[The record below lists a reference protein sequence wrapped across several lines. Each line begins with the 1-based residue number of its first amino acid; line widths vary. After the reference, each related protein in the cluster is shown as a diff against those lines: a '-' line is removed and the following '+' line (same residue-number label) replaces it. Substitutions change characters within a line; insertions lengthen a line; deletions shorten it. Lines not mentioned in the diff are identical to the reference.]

1 MKTGIMRKFKTFV
14 SLLLILVMVVGI
26 MPMSTIADAVMW
38 DLRSATVEYDGKNIY
53 LFGVD
58 TAELQS
64 DTDPDNIIIQ
74 YSGADNL
81 SQELYVNGVI
91 TGATGRIEV
100 DSSAN
105 TVSVQKQW
113 LTTETGWV
121 GIKLSDKAYV
131 PQAEP
136 GLPEISGVTVE
147 GVSTSYNGAP
157 VEAVTVTGAENCT
170 VEYSVN
176 GGSFTTVKPMFN
188 APTAAPMEITVRV
201 TQNGY
206 RELLKN
212 VTASMSK
219 GRVPVEVKSV
229 NTPYTGLE
237 MKLLNEPVYDSSLA
251 ILSYKVTGDADF
263 SPDIPVRKDPGSYE
277 VEIKVTPNNGDLYE
291 EYTFTETATIS
302 SLAFGDDIKITSN
315 TLIYNGEDQ
324 LAFDVQYTAGKYTNL
339 SVLFNLR
346 GDEPDA
352 GYIAEPKV
360 QGAGTYDYDVKIT
373 ADGYDEY
380 VTTASV
386 TVNKAEPQITYVL
399 NEDAVYSETT
409 SIPLVTNAVI
419 VSGDTNAQIEYS
431 LNDGEFS
438 NSIPNVNNAG
448 TYTVSI
454 RMPETDNYVAKD
466 FVTKYPITVAK
477 ASFEMMFSGVPDY
490 ITYNENNKFTYKV
503 ENEDKLPQGT
513 IEYSLDSS
521 TTAVAEIDDTTGD
534 VTYTGPGVITV
545 KAVFIESDGINYT
558 AGENKEATYTLE
570 VEYVSLPSDWKI
582 EENIVEEPYHKD
594 DLFIYYEDRLTIN
607 PPSGWDVKL
616 ESVKFTGKTGTE
628 EIKSTDWQGSVTV
641 TDFGSYED
649 FTVRFKDSNGNIS
662 ETYKLSNFAIN
673 NEDTFS
679 NVTFFNLYKTNEDTF
694 PTIINILTFGV
705 FCGEEV
711 KIAATVP
718 KKQIGNAFEAA
729 EFVEFKLGEDD
740 NNTVKVQVSDDGT
753 VVLTIDKEYSGVI
766 EARAIGFNGQ
776 TSEYV
781 KMTDANSNIEFN
793 ESNPDQP
800 ISVNL
805 TVDLSDP
812 VIDSVTFS
820 QKSIDGQNDEVVTPD
835 ENNTITVRNEFSM
848 TVNAS
853 DDLSGIGS
861 VKITLEAKDSEPV
874 TRTIV
879 YSELKGKITGTFDD
893 LKPFPIQGK
902 TKITVRV
909 CNNATRVSEQ
919 IFYVNGDETPPKIE
933 SIAPVKNA
941 GKNLLVQ
948 GNYDENNKNNFVYF
962 ANGSDES
969 GKFKV
974 TVDDTENGT
983 VFSSEGIKV
992 SYRLIGA
999 DNSVVEA
1006 KTVDTVKEGNK
1017 NTCTIDVGN
1026 DFKGWIVLTASD
1038 QAGNPSNDGKEMSS
1052 AGIIVSDTAHNKQKG
1067 GSLTKPELDENIKNT
1082 TKPSDFV
1089 VDDMITELFVN
1100 DEDSEEENLED
1111 IKVDE
1116 VPQNGENNRD
1126 IYSCIVSMAEDDA
1139 LFTVTLTDSFAGI
1152 ENVEFYTGYGNAEN
1166 KTFTYTQIDPKNIEA
1181 VDTKVVTDHGI
1192 DTQREYIIKK
1202 GKINGNYHDQA
1213 LIVKVKDNIGYYYCL
1228 YYNFGTDGE
1237 NPGEPTIEVTG
1248 NHNVDNEWFIGDAPV
1263 ITITPEDPDDDGTN
1277 EFVNWKWKDSDY
1289 VLFDKEDDETKPVIT
1304 QNGEY
1309 EITAYAYDEAE
1320 RRSGDVPVTIKY
1332 DSVSPEFEV
1341 YLNNGEIGLVD
1352 KNGYYFYKDSV
1363 EIAIN
1368 AYDVQEKNSTN
1379 GFEGSGI
1386 KAVQYKIVYKGQN
1399 PDEVTWSDYDE
1410 NSKPKVVANNAFVL
1424 YVLVTDNAGN
1434 TTQKSSKPIVVDN
1447 KYPVGVDYSRPEI
1460 SYSVPATATGFYT
1473 DSVNVNV
1480 TVIDHKYL
1488 GNIQNPNGSCS
1499 GVDTLTYT
1507 LKVDGEIIK
1516 ENVSL
1521 VDNTQS
1527 GSISEREDVTINL
1540 DKAECNSNDIEITLY
1555 AKDKAGNENVY
1566 TIDSGII
1573 KIDVTDPT
1581 IYVSYDNNSPV
1592 NDHFYSDTR
1601 TATIVVTE
1609 RNLDYND
1616 VDITVNNT
1624 DGTAPVYSQWV
1635 KTQGTGNGDNT
1646 THTMTV
1652 FYNAD
1657 GDYTFDV
1664 KVADMAGNTD
1674 NGTEFAQGTANPD
1687 SFTIDMTKPVVS
1699 VGYDNNSAQNGKYFK
1714 EVRNATVTV
1723 VEHNFDLQFV
1733 TATITASLEGQGISV
1748 PQLSWSHS
1756 GDTHTAS
1763 IAYTA
1768 DGDYTFDFDMTDL
1781 AANRIDGVNYGS
1793 SAAAQE
1799 FTVDTTIEE
1808 PAISGVENG
1817 MPYKE
1822 TVIPE
1827 VSFSDI
1833 NYSDYSIKLTRTRM
1847 NEIDVDVTD
1856 QFIAGLVSE
1865 DGNGGSGVFDTFERV
1880 RENDGIYRL
1889 EVTINDLAGN
1899 TATSEVMFSVNRY
1912 GSVYVFGD
1920 YLISLQDAYV
1930 QKVSNDLI
1938 ITEYNPDKLLEDS
1951 VKIQVTHDSSP
1962 LSTVNYR
1969 VNPLVNNAVTVGE
1982 SGWYQYEYV
1991 IDASNFEKDGVYSL
2005 VISSADEA
2013 GNMPETINFD
2023 DLEVLFRV
2031 DTVKPELTD
2040 IKGLEEAIVNS
2051 TGVDVTFSM
2060 FDAIGLKKVDIYISG
2075 EKVATL
2081 DASENM
2087 INFVGEFAIGEG
2099 ADQSIRIVAEDMA
2112 GNILDTD
2119 SDEFATELSFVK
2131 SITVSTNFFVRWY
2144 ANKVL
2149 FWSSIAVA
2157 VLLVGGIVFFIYRR
2171 KREQEE

>member
-38 DLRSATVEYDGKNIY
+38 DLRSATVEYNGKNIY

-64 DTDPDNIIIQ
+64 DTDPDNVIIQ
-74 YSGADNL
+74 YFGANNL

-91 TGATGRIEV
+91 TGAAGRIVV
-100 DSSAN
+100 DNSAN
-105 TVSVQKQW
+105 TLSVQKQW
-113 LTTETGWV
+113 LTTESGWV

-136 GLPEISGVTVE
+136 GLPEITGVTVE
-147 GVSTSYNGAP
+147 GVSTSYQGSA
-157 VEAVTVTGAENCT
+157 VEAVTVTGAEDCT
-170 VEYSVN
+170 VEYSVD
-176 GGSFTTVKPMFN
+176 GASFTLEKPMLD
-188 APTAAPMEITVRV
+188 APTADPMEITVRV
-201 TQNGY
+201 TKNGY

-212 VTASMSK
+212 VTASMAK
-219 GRVPVEVKSV
+219 GRVPVEVKPV
-229 NTPYTGLE
+229 NTPYNGSE
-237 MKLLNEPVYDSSLA
+237 ISLLGEPVYDSSLA
-251 ILSYKVTGDADF
+251 TLSYRVTGDADF
-263 SPDIPVRKDPGSYE
+263 TPNIPVRKDAGSYE
-277 VEIKVTPNNGDLYE
+277 VEIKVTPTDVVLYE
-291 EYTFTETATIS
+291 EYTFTKTASIS
-302 SLAFGDDIKITSN
+302 SLAFGDDIKIIPKDIT
-315 TLIYNGEDQ
+315 YNATAQ
-324 LAFDVQYTAGKYTNL
+324 QAFDVQYTAGNYTNL
-339 SVLFNLR
+339 SIMFKPQ
-346 GDEPDA
+346 GEPDTSYT
-352 GYIAEPKV
+352 GNIPMV
-360 QGAGTYDYDVKIT
+360 QYAGTYDYDVKIT

-380 VTTASV
+380 VTTASI
-386 TVNKAEPQITYVL
+386 TVKKAEPQIAYVL
-399 NEDAVYSETT
+399 NENAVYNETT
-409 SIPLVTNAVI
+409 SIPLVTNAV
-419 VSGDTNAQIEYS
+419 VDKGEAQIEYS
-431 LNDGEFS
+431 LNGGEFS
-438 NSIPNVNNAG
+438 NVIPNVNNAG
-448 TYTVSI
+448 TYTLSI
-454 RMPETDNYVAKD
+454 RMPETANYAE
-466 FVTKYPITVAK
+466 KYFETDRAITVAK
-477 ASFEMMFSGVPDY
+477 ANFEMKFSGVPTD
-490 ITYNENNKFTYKV
+490 IAYNENNKFTYKV

-521 TTAVAEIDDTTGD
+521 TTADAVIDKTTGE
-534 VTYTGPGVITV
+534 VTYTGPGAITV
-545 KAVFIESDGINYT
+545 KAKFIESDGINYT
-558 AGENKEATYTLE
+558 TGENKEATYTLN
-570 VEYVSLPSDWKI
+570 VNYLPVPPDW
-582 EENIVEEPYHKD
+582 NVFDTPYTNNGGFDFYK
-594 DLFIYYEDRLTIN
+594 EKLTVT
-607 PPSGWDVKL
+607 PPAGWTVRL
-616 ESVKFTGKTGTE
+616 ESVDFTGSTGTE
-628 EIKSTDWQGSVTV
+628 EIEPTDWQEDVTV
-641 TDFGSYED
+641 TEFGSYEN
-649 FTVRFKDSNGNIS
+649 FTVRFKNDVTNEIS
-662 ETYKLSNFAIN
+662 EAFVLGNFAIN
-673 NEDTFS
+673 NEDTF
-679 NVTFFNLYKTNEDTF
+679 NKVTFFNLYKTNEDTF

-718 KKQIGNAFEAA
+718 QKQIGNSFESA
-729 EFVEFKLGEDD
+729 EFVEFCFGED
-740 NNTVKVQVSDDGT
+740 NTVIVEVSENRTAVVDFPDNFSGT
-753 VVLTIDKEYSGVI
+753 IK
-766 EARAIGFNGQ
+766 ARAIGFNGQ
-776 TSEYV
+776 TSDYV
-781 KMTDANSNIEFN
+781 EMTNKNSNVQFDTE
-793 ESNPDQP
+793 NPDET
-800 ISVNL
+800 ISVDL
-805 TVDLSDP
+805 TVDLTDP
-812 VIDSVTFS
+812 VINSVIFS
-820 QKSIDGQNDEVVTPD
+820 QKSIDDENVFENVIPD
-835 ENNTITVRNEFSM
+835 EDATITVRKEFNM
-848 TVNAS
+848 TVDVS
-853 DDLSGIGS
+853 DNVSGIGS
-861 VKITLEAKDSEPV
+861 IEVTLKDEENGKEINFPKIYQQLDKEDSY
-874 TRTIV
+874 TI
-879 YSELKGKITGTFDD
+879 EN
-893 LKPFPIQGK
+893 LKPYPIQGK

-909 CNNATRVSEQ
+909 CNNATLVSEQ
-919 IFYVNGDETPPKIE
+919 IFYVYGDSTPPEIK

-962 ANGSDES
+962 ANGSNES

-974 TVDDTENGT
+974 TVDDTRDGT

-992 SYRLIGA
+992 SYRLIGT
-999 DNSVVEA
+999 DNSVVEV

-1026 DFKGWIVLTASD
+1026 NFKGWIVLTAFD
-1038 QAGNPSNDGKEMSS
+1038 GAGNPSNDRKDMSS
-1052 AGIIVSDTAHNKQKG
+1052 VGIIVADAAPNNQKD

-1089 VDDMITELFVN
+1089 VDDMIIELFVN
-1100 DEDSEEENLED
+1100 DEDSEEEALKD

-1116 VPQNGENNRD
+1116 VSQKENNNRD
-1126 IYSCIVSMAEDDA
+1126 IYADVSEMNEM
-1139 LFTVTLTDSFAGI
+1139 FKVTLTDNFAGI
-1152 ENVEFYTGYGNAEN
+1152 KDIQFYTYCGNAEN
-1166 KTFTYTQIDPKNIEA
+1166 ETFTQIGTENLISNGS
-1181 VDTKVVTDHGI
+1181 VSGFGI
-1192 DTQREYIIKK
+1192 DTQKEYTIKK
-1202 GKINGNYHDQA
+1202 GAFDYNYHDQA
-1213 LIVKVKDNIGYYYCL
+1213 LIVKVTDNIGYLYCMYYK
-1228 YYNFGTDGE
+1228 FGTDGE
-1237 NPGEPTIEVTG
+1237 NPGEPTIDVTG
-1248 NHNVDNEWFIGDAPV
+1248 THNGDNEWFTGTAPV
-1263 ITITPEDPDDDGTN
+1263 NNISHEEDANGTL
-1277 EFVNWKWKDSDY
+1277 EFVKWKWKNSDY
-1289 VLFDKEDDETKPVIT
+1289 VLFDKEDDETKPVIKL
-1304 QNGEY
+1304 NGEY

-1320 RRSGDVPVTIKY
+1320 RRSDDVPVTIKY
-1332 DSVSPEFEV
+1332 DSVPPEFDV
-1341 YLNNGEIGLVD
+1341 LLNGVIKDMDEQS
-1352 KNGYYFYKDSV
+1352 GYYFFKDSV
-1363 EIAIN
+1363 EITIN
-1368 AYDVQEKNSTN
+1368 AVDGLQENNS
-1379 GFEGSGI
+1379 FIGSGI
-1386 KAVQYKIVYKGQN
+1386 GAVQYKIVYKNQN
-1399 PDEVTWSDYDE
+1399 PEEVSWSNYEE
-1410 NSKPKVVANNAFVL
+1410 NSKPKVMANNAFVL
-1424 YVLVTDNAGN
+1424 YVKVTDNAGN
-1434 TTQKSSKPIVVDN
+1434 TTQKSSRPIVVDN
-1447 KYPVGVDYSRPEI
+1447 KPPVGVDYSRPEI

-1473 DSVNVNV
+1473 DSVNVDV
-1480 TVIDHKYL
+1480 TVIDHKYI
-1488 GNIQNPNGSCS
+1488 GNVPNTNGSCS
-1499 GVDTLTYT
+1499 GVDSLTYT

-1527 GSISEREDVTINL
+1527 GSITEREDVTITL
-1540 DKAECNSNDIEITLY
+1540 DKAECNSNNIEITLY
-1555 AKDKAGNENVY
+1555 AKDKAGNETKYV
-1566 TIDSGII
+1566 IEEGKI

-1592 NDHFYSDTR
+1592 NDHFYNNTR

-1616 VDITVNNT
+1616 VDITVTNT

-1664 KVADMAGNTD
+1664 KASDMAGNTD
-1674 NGTEFAQGTANPD
+1674 KGTEFAQGTTNPD
-1687 SFTIDMTKPVVS
+1687 SFTVDMTKPVVS

-1733 TATITASLEGQGISV
+1733 TSTITASLEGQGISV

-1756 GDTHTAS
+1756 GDTHTAY

-1768 DGDYTFDFDMTDL
+1768 DGDYTFDFDMADL
-1781 AANRIDGVNYGS
+1781 AANKIDGVNYGS
-1793 SAAAQE
+1793 SVAAQE

-1808 PAISGVENG
+1808 PAIAGVENG

-1865 DGNGGSGVFDTFERV
+1865 DGNGGSGVFDTFERI

-1889 EVTINDLAGN
+1889 EVTMNDLAGN
-1899 TATSEVMFSVNRY
+1899 TATSEVMFSVNRF

-1930 QKVSNDLI
+1930 QKVSDDLV
-1938 ITEYNPDKLLEDS
+1938 ITEYNPDKLLENS
-1951 VKIQVTHDSSP
+1951 VNIQVTHDSSP
-1962 LSTVNYR
+1962 LSTVNYK
-1969 VNPLVNNAVTVGE
+1969 VNPLVNNAVSVGE